1 MNFLSKD
8 INFLSNDIN
17 FLSSDNILLIWKV
30 ISQTIQISREEI
42 NVSMNEYS
50 KNNGIN
56 NQPLT
61 KEQLI
66 HINKAYISNF
76 KKSLVKKTVIEP
88 LEKINSFN
96 DTLYTFEEIQN
107 KKREQFNDELN
118 KKQKEFSSLNQVVIP
133 PPLKFNEDIDKPISE
148 MEDLIAKTIAERTL
162 DIENIQKKMEVPK
175 KIKIDKSN
183 LNLEE
188 KHISWKDDLPLDD
201 FSLKEKMN
209 QIDKKLNIIIELLNN
224 NKN

>member
-1 MNFLSKD
+1 
-8 INFLSNDIN
+8 
-17 FLSSDNILLIWKV
+17 
-30 ISQTIQISREEI
+30 
-42 NVSMNEYS
+42 
-50 KNNGIN
+50 
-56 NQPLT
+56 
-61 KEQLI
+61 
-66 HINKAYISNF
+66 
-76 KKSLVKKTVIEP
+76 
-88 LEKINSFN
+88 
-96 DTLYTFEEIQN
+96 
-107 KKREQFNDELN
+107 
-118 KKQKEFSSLNQVVIP
+118 
-133 PPLKFNEDIDKPISE
+133 

-183 LNLEE
+183 LNLKE

>member
-1 MNFLSKD
+1 MNFLSK
-8 INFLSNDIN
+8 NVSNDIN
-17 FLSSDNILLIWKV
+17 FLSTDNILLIWKV

-76 KKSLVKKTVIEP
+76 KKSLVKKTITEP
-88 LEKINSFN
+88 LEKINTFN

-118 KKQKEFSSLNQVVIP
+118 KKQKEFSSLNQVVIQ

-175 KIKIDKSN
+175 KIKIDKTN

-188 KHISWKDDLPLDD
+188 KHISWKDELPLDD

-209 QIDKKLNIIIELLNN
+209 NIDKKLNIIIDLLNN

>member
-1 MNFLSKD
+1 
-8 INFLSNDIN
+8 
-17 FLSSDNILLIWKV
+17 
-30 ISQTIQISREEI
+30 
-42 NVSMNEYS
+42 
-50 KNNGIN
+50 
-56 NQPLT
+56 
-61 KEQLI
+61 
-66 HINKAYISNF
+66 
-76 KKSLVKKTVIEP
+76 
-88 LEKINSFN
+88 
-96 DTLYTFEEIQN
+96 
-107 KKREQFNDELN
+107 
-118 KKQKEFSSLNQVVIP
+118 
-133 PPLKFNEDIDKPISE
+133 

-209 QIDKKLNIIIELLNN
+209 NIDKKLNIIIELLNN

>member
-1 MNFLSKD
+1 MNFLSK
-8 INFLSNDIN
+8 NVSNDIN
-17 FLSSDNILLIWKV
+17 FLSTDNILLIWKV

-76 KKSLVKKTVIEP
+76 KKSLVKKTITEP
-88 LEKINSFN
+88 LEKINTFN

-118 KKQKEFSSLNQVVIP
+118 KKQKEFSSLNQVVIQ

-175 KIKIDKSN
+175 KIKIDKTN

-188 KHISWKDDLPLDD
+188 KHISWKDELPLDD

-209 QIDKKLNIIIELLNN
+209 NIDKKLNIIIELLNN

>member
-1 MNFLSKD
+1 MNFLSK
-8 INFLSNDIN
+8 NVSNDIN
-17 FLSSDNILLIWKV
+17 FLSTDNILLIWKV

-76 KKSLVKKTVIEP
+76 KKSLVKKTITEP
-88 LEKINSFN
+88 LEKINTFN

-175 KIKIDKSN
+175 KIKIDKTN

-209 QIDKKLNIIIELLNN
+209 NIDKKLNIIIDLLNN

>member
-8 INFLSNDIN
+8 ISNDIN

-88 LEKINSFN
+88 PEKINSFN

-183 LNLEE
+183 LNLKE